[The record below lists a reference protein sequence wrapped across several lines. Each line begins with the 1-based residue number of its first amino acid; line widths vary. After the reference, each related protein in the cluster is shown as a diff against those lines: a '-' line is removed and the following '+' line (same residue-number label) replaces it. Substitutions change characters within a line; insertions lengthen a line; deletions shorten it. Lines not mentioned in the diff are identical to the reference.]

1 MPIQVVGNEISN
13 MDIAAASITTEA
25 SITATT
31 SATGNTCISTGQF
44 GVANGGSF
52 YVEVFTPYLTKGTTN
67 LDVELFEG
75 ATAAAGTFLQS
86 LSGHMTASS
95 VLGQGIMLIAKV
107 TLAAGAHNMTVTAF
121 VDGGT
126 GKFGA
131 GTGATGA
138 APPAFIRVRTA

>member
-1 MPIQVVGNEISN
+1 MPIQIVGSEIAS
-13 MDIAAASITTEA
+13 MDIAAAAITAEA

-31 SATGNTCISTGQF
+31 SATGDTCISTGQF
-44 GVANGGSF
+44 GVQNGGAF

-75 ATAAAGTFLQS
+75 ATAATGTFLQS

-95 VLGQGIMLIAKV
+95 VLGQGIVLIAKV
-107 TLAAGAHNMTVTAF
+107 TLVAGAHNMTVTAF

-138 APPAFIRVRTA
+138 APPARIRVRTA

>member
-1 MPIQVVGNEISN
+1 MTPIQVVGSEIAN
-13 MDIAAASITTEA
+13 LDVASAKITSEA
-25 SITATT
+25 SITATS

-44 GVANGGSF
+44 GCQAGSY
-52 YVEVFTPYLTKGTTN
+52 YVQVFTPYVTKGTTN
-67 LDVELFEG
+67 IDVELFDG

-95 VLGQGIMLIAKV
+95 VLGQGIVFAALV
-107 TLAAGAHNMTVTAF
+107 TLSGGSHNMTVTAF

-131 GTGATGA
+131 GDGATGN
-138 APPAFIRVRTA
+138 APPAYIRVRPA

>member
-1 MPIQVVGNEISN
+1 MPIQMEGQNIEHLDV
-13 MDIAAASITTEA
+13 AAASITTEA
-25 SITATT
+25 SITATS
-31 SATGNTCISTGQF
+31 SATGNTCISTGVF
-44 GVANGGSF
+44 GVQNGGDF

-75 ATAAAGTFLQS
+75 ASAAAGTFLQS
-86 LSGHMTASS
+86 LSGHMTVSQT
-95 VLGQGIMLIAKV
+95 LGAGVVMVAKV
-107 TLAAGAHNMTVTAF
+107 TLTAGAHNMTVAAF

-138 APPAFIRVRTA
+138 APPARIRVRSA

>member
-1 MPIQVVGNEISN
+1 MPIQLQGNEIAN
-13 MDIAAASITTEA
+13 LDIASANITTEA

-31 SATGNTCISTGQF
+31 SATGNTCISTGVF
-44 GVANGGSF
+44 GVPNAGTY

-75 ATAAAGTFLQS
+75 ASAAAGTFLQS

-95 VLGQGIMLIAKV
+95 VLGQGIVLVARV
-107 TLAAGAHNMTVTAF
+107 ALTAGAHQMTVTAF
-121 VDGGT
+121 VDAGT

-131 GTGATGA
+131 GAGTTGA
-138 APPAFIRVRTA
+138 APPAFIRVRSA

>member
-1 MPIQVVGNEISN
+1 MTIQVQGNEIGNLDVVS
-13 MDIAAASITTEA
+13 ASITTEA
-25 SITATT
+25 SITATS
-31 SATGNTCISTGQF
+31 SATGNVCITTGAF
-44 GVANGGSF
+44 GIVNAGD
-52 YVEVFTPYLTKGTTN
+52 YWVDIFTPYLTKGTTN

-75 ATAAAGTFLQS
+75 ASAAAGTFLQS

-95 VLGQGIMLIAKV
+95 VLGMGVALAAKV
-107 TLAAGAHNMTVTAF
+107 TLTSGAHQLTVTAF

-138 APPAFIRVRTA
+138 APPAYIRVRTA